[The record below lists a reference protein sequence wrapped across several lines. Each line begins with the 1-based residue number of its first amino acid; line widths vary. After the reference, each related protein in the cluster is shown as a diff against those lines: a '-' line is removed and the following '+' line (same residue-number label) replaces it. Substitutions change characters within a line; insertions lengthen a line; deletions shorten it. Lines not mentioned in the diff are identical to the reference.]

1 MIRSYAVVS
10 LMLIGVVMGSPV
22 VAADA
27 DPGTPVN
34 QTSVGQ
40 DGGNDL
46 EELFL
51 EALSAFVLVPIR
63 EGSEIMMTLLLRLLV
78 GYPDVKSSHVLNVH
92 SDVFSVSVALATVA
106 IIYIGLRQ
114 ILNQRDG
121 VRSIVSILGA
131 LGAGAVA
138 PYLLAPLVRLSQ
150 LLTSA
155 LLPSSIDELSSVQ
168 FTLELALVGLFNTLT
183 VIGIGVIFVI
193 RDVYLKFGVAA
204 APFLLLIAVTPY
216 VRRIGQMLIYIW
228 VAFLFIGPLDAII
241 LDLALELLKTESS
254 LPHWL
259 LVLGTIVLMFGVP
272 IVVLGAG
279 VVFLGP
285 AFGFVGGIRTTVRR
299 FAGYRSRGSDELRNN
314 SEYERTEGE
323 GSGSGQGRGDRF
335 DWRRD

>member
-1 MIRSYAVVS
+1 MMIRSYVVVS
-10 LMLIGVVMGSPV
+10 VVLLAIVVGTP
-22 VAADA
+22 VAAA

-46 EELFL
+46 REFFL
-51 EALSAFVLVPIR
+51 DALSAFILVPIR
-63 EGSEIMMTLLLRLLV
+63 EGSEIMMALLLQLIAN
-78 GYPDVKSSHVLNVH
+78 YPDVKSSHVLDVH

-114 ILNQRDG
+114 LLNQRDG
-121 VRSIVSILGA
+121 VRSIVYILGA

-138 PYLLAPLVRLSQ
+138 PYLLAPLVRLSR

-155 LLPSSIDELSSVQ
+155 LLPSSIDELSAVQ
-168 FTLELALVGLFNTLT
+168 FTLELALVGLINALAALG
-183 VIGIGVIFVI
+183 IGIIFVI
-193 RDVYLKFGVAA
+193 RDVYLQFGVAA
-204 APFLLLIAVTPY
+204 APFLFLIAVTPY
-216 VRRIGQMLIYIW
+216 VRRIGQTLIYIW

-241 LDLALELLKTESS
+241 LDLALELLKAESS

-259 LVLGTIVLMFGVP
+259 WVLGTIVLMLGVP

-299 FAGYRSRGSDELRNN
+299 LAGYRSRGSDELRNDR
-314 SEYERTEGE
+314 EYERTEGE
-323 GSGSGQGRGDRF
+323 GSGSRQERGDRF